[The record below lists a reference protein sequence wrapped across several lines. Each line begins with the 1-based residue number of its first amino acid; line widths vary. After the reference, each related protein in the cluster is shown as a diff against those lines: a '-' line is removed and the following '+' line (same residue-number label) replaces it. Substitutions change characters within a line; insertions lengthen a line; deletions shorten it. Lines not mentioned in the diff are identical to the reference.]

1 MGEETVLEVDLLPS
15 AALHSSASGKLP
27 DKPEVPVGRL
37 SLYCTVRDSADVV
50 DAIVMQKAP
59 VERVIDTSAPAQEQ
73 GQVQGQGE
81 GQQEDFVQKG
91 FIKGML
97 FISSAHG
104 IKLPNKEIIGKG
116 DPFVTFRLGP
126 WEGRSK
132 TLKDAGGDTVWNDMD
147 ISTTVTADDL
157 RKYVLTVTVY
167 DENTHRD
174 NSIIGTGEVYLRRSA
189 NKIGAEVEVN
199 VPLSDKSGRSAGRI
213 VIMTQVGP
221 LSVVRLS
228 VCLTCLSVCLY
239 VCMSVCLSC
248 EVLSSVRTYVLFPL
262 FSSVC
267 P

>member
-1 MGEETVLEVDLLPS
+1 VLEVDLLPS

-59 VERVIDTSAPAQEQ
+59 VERVIDPSAPAQEQ

-91 FIKGML
+91 FLKGML

-174 NSIIGTGEVYLRRSA
+174 NSIIGTGEVYLKRSA
-189 NKIGAEVEVN
+189 SKIGAEVEVN

-228 VCLTCLSVCLY
+228 VCLY
-239 VCMSVCLSC
+239 VCMSVL
-248 EVLSSVRTYVLFPL
+248 
-262 FSSVC
+262 
-267 P
+267 